1 MAPASCKQCGSSRL
15 MTDHGTNEL
24 ICANCGAVAE
34 ESRIVSEVSFSE
46 TSGGKAVVTGQ
57 YINHDQTG
65 VLGNSLYGMQS
76 AESRHQTIEK
86 ARRRLE
92 QIGHALQIP
101 EHVVESALRHF
112 RSALTNNFVKG
123 RKSQHVLC
131 ACLYLACRQS
141 RTDHMLMDFAE
152 AINVNVFYIGATYL
166 QLIRNQKIR
175 ELPIVDPTVY
185 IQRFASKLRFGNDM
199 GRRVVNDARLLVQR
213 MSKDWL
219 QQGRRPA
226 GVAAACILL
235 AARMNNF
242 RRSKAEIVQ
251 VAKIAE
257 ETLQRR
263 LDEFKKTSAGSLSI
277 KDFRNTNIE
286 SSADPPSFTR
296 HREQERLEAERIR
309 TRQEQMHEIQEK
321 QRELAAKMAS
331 QQVIDEQAYNDESGN
346 LPFPEDPYLSSEM
359 LELAKHLDMEDG
371 SEIVFTNDVNDIL
384 NDEELADAA
393 QQLAEETPEQRQEAA
408 QKKLKIKSTF
418 KTQERDRLD
427 DLEQSELDQID
438 SEPED
443 TLVASD
449 AEAEA
454 EVVALQGAVASVCSD
469 TLTPTPSKPT
479 SLQPS
484 SSQPR
489 VSQTAQTFLEQFRR
503 RREEKLSAQRERAER
518 ERQRIDE
525 EARQEPDTLSDVD
538 DDEIDSVLLNE
549 EEIEIKSKVWMSINR
564 EYLLEQERKR
574 LRREADA
581 ANGITK
587 PQRKRR
593 KPRTKQEHGEATSAS
608 ASAANMLKEKVPSK
622 KINYAAVKE
631 LFSK

>member
-1 MAPASCKQCGSSRL
+1 M
-15 MTDHGTNEL
+15 
-24 ICANCGAVAE
+24 
-34 ESRIVSEVSFSE
+34 SEVSFSE

-309 TRQEQMHEIQEK
+309 TRQEQMHELQEK

-469 TLTPTPSKPT
+469 TLTPTPSIHISP
-479 SLQPS
+479 QPS
-484 SSQPR
+484 SFPPR
-489 VSQTAQTFLEQFRR
+489 VS
-503 RREEKLSAQRERAER
+503 
-518 ERQRIDE
+518 
-525 EARQEPDTLSDVD
+525 
-538 DDEIDSVLLNE
+538 
-549 EEIEIKSKVWMSINR
+549 
-564 EYLLEQERKR
+564 
-574 LRREADA
+574 
-581 ANGITK
+581 
-587 PQRKRR
+587 
-593 KPRTKQEHGEATSAS
+593 
-608 ASAANMLKEKVPSK
+608 
-622 KINYAAVKE
+622 
-631 LFSK
+631 

>member
-1 MAPASCKQCGSSRL
+1 MAATCKQCGSTRL
-15 MTDHGTNEL
+15 TTDHGTNEL
-24 ICANCGAVAE
+24 ICSNCGAVAE

-101 EHVVESALRHF
+101 EHVVESSLRHY
-112 RSALTNNFVKG
+112 RSALTNSFVKG

-141 RTDHMLMDFAE
+141 RTDHMLMDFSE

-166 QLIRNQKIR
+166 QLLRNQKIR

-185 IQRFASKLRFGNDM
+185 IQRFAAKLRFGNEM

-242 RRSKAEIVQ
+242 RRSKAEVVQ

-263 LDEFKKTSAGSLSI
+263 LDEFGRTAAGELSVQ
-277 KDFRNTNIE
+277 DFRNTNIE
-286 SSADPPSFTR
+286 SAADPPSYTR
-296 HREQERLEAERIR
+296 HREQERSNAEKELRER
-309 TRQEQMHEIQEK
+309 VHAHQEQSE
-321 QRELAAKMAS
+321 S
-331 QQVIDEQAYNDESGN
+331 AYNDESGTV
-346 LPFPEDPYLSSEM
+346 PFPEDPYLNPD
-359 LELAKHLDMEDG
+359 LIELAKDLDRADG
-371 SEIVFTNDVNDIL
+371 EEIVFTSDFNDIL
-384 NDEELADAA
+384 ADETLNNEAMKMANEPAEERERKYKHDNVNANANDDNDNDDEEEIDIS
-393 QQLAEETPEQRQEAA
+393 QLT
-408 QKKLKIKSTF
+408 
-418 KTQERDRLD
+418 RLD
-427 DLEQSELDQID
+427 DHAGTGVDSVLDTRIAR
-438 SEPED
+438 P
-443 TLVASD
+443 
-449 AEAEA
+449 
-454 EVVALQGAVASVCSD
+454 
-469 TLTPTPSKPT
+469 
-479 SLQPS
+479 
-484 SSQPR
+484 
-489 VSQTAQTFLEQFRR
+489 AQQFLEQFRK
-503 RREEKLSAQRERAER
+503 RREEKLSAQHER
-518 ERQRIDE
+518 EAREQQRVAAE
-525 EARQEPDTLSDVD
+525 QLAEPDTLSDVD
-538 DDEIDSVLLNE
+538 DAEIDSVLLTE
-549 EEIEIKSKVWMSINR
+549 EEIEIKAKVWMSINR
-564 EYLLEQERKR
+564 EYLVEQERKR
-574 LRREADA
+574 LRKEADA
-581 ANGITK
+581 ANGIVK
-587 PQRKRR
+587 PQRRR
-593 KPRTKQEHGEATSAS
+593 RRARPKTHGEAVSAS
-608 ASAANMLKEKVPSK
+608 ANAANMLKEKVPSK

>member
-1 MAPASCKQCGSSRL
+1 MAQVCKQCGSPRL
-15 MTDHGTNEL
+15 TTDHGTNEL

-46 TSGGKAVVTGQ
+46 TTGGKAVVTGQ

-101 EHVVESALRHF
+101 EHVVESSLRHY

-166 QLIRNQKIR
+166 QLLRNQKIR

-263 LDEFKKTSAGSLSI
+263 LDEFRKTAAGTLTV

-286 SSADPPSFTR
+286 SAADPPSYTR
-296 HREQERLEAERIR
+296 HREAERAR
-309 TRQEQMHEIQEK
+309 AEAAT
-321 QRELAAKMAS
+321 RELRERMAQRQAAS
-331 QQVIDEQAYNDESGN
+331 EDAYNDESGTV
-346 LPFPEDPYLSSEM
+346 PFPEDPYLGSDL
-359 LELAKHLDMEDG
+359 LELAKNLDEADG
-371 SEIVFTNDVNDIL
+371 AEIVFTNDVNDIL
-384 NDEELADAA
+384 ADEMLAGEALKMADETV
-393 QQLAEETPEQRQEAA
+393 EEREQRAA
-408 QKKLKIKSTF
+408 ERLKLRSTVRHPARAGIRN
-418 KTQERDRLD
+418 QGIAD
-427 DLEQSELDQID
+427 DDADID
-438 SEPED
+438 SEDEHAAEAAE
-443 TLVASD
+443 ASD
-449 AEAEA
+449 AEEAEDDAEA
-454 EVVALQGAVASVCSD
+454 NVEAAALTSAVSAAD
-469 TLTPTPSKPT
+469 ARISKP
-479 SLQPS
+479 
-484 SSQPR
+484 
-489 VSQTAQTFLEQFRR
+489 AQMFLEQFRR
-503 RREEKLSAQRERAER
+503 RRQEKLSAQRARDLHEQQRVAR
-518 ERQRIDE
+518 EHAQ
-525 EARQEPDTLSDVD
+525 QPDTLSDVD
-538 DDEIDSVLLNE
+538 DDEIDSVLLTE

-581 ANGITK
+581 ANGISK
-587 PQRKRR
+587 PPRKRR
-593 KPRTKQEHGEATSAS
+593 RARTKPEPGEAVSAS
-608 ASAANMLKEKVPSK
+608 ANAANMLKEKVPSK